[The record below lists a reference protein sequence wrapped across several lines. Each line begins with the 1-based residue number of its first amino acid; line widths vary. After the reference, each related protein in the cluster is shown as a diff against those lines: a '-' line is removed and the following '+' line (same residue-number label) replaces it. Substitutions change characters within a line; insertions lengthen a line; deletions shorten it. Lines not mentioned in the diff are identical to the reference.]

1 MNMRDLIPWARKTNR
16 VPMLYQDEQASLFL
30 PLHREMN
37 RLFDET
43 IRSFDMSSMFMRTA
57 SWPNVEI
64 SETDKEYRVSADVPG
79 LEEKDVEVLF
89 SDGVLTIRGE
99 KKSEVEDKERQFSE
113 RFYGSFE
120 RQIPLGDE
128 IEEDKVEASFK
139 SGVLTVTLPKTAKA
153 QAKVKRIAINGKH

>member
-1 MNMRDLIPWARKTNR
+1 
-16 VPMLYQDEQASLFL
+16 
-30 PLHREMN
+30 
-37 RLFDET
+37 
-43 IRSFDMSSMFMRTA
+43 MFGRTA
-57 SWPNVEI
+57 SWPSVEI

-99 KKSEVEDKERQFSE
+99 KNSEVEDKERQFSE

-120 RQIPLGDE
+120 RKIPLGDE

-139 SGVLTVTLPKTAKA
+139 NGVLTVMLPKTAKA